1 MNLTLG
7 PIRLGEA
14 LAEGFTHLYIN
25 LTTSEDSFD
34 KLNCFPGVANEYIG
48 AKRYFPQ
55 TESVS
60 RDKSPKHP
68 LEKTCQGF

>member
-1 MNLTLG
+1 MNLAPG

-14 LAEGFTHLYIN
+14 LTEGFTHLYIN

-55 TESVS
+55 LKVFQEIQVLT
-60 RDKSPKHP
+60 P

>member
-1 MNLTLG
+1 MNLAPG

-55 TESVS
+55 LKVFQEIQVLT
-60 RDKSPKHP
+60 P